1 MKPTFPLTQL
11 IIDRYVRHL
20 TVDQI
25 RTNWR
30 QGIYAGVSVT
40 HIKGYLA

>member
-1 MKPTFPLTQL
+1 MKPPFPLTQL